1 MQKNDLLKKLISFKT
16 RCKKLKQLLSE
27 SRNAVAEI
35 VRNHEKIASLRSKLN
50 QSYAG
55 LEKYIKLFGKNPELT
70 DGVWMVAFLAYE
82 TAFSADILQ
91 RVGPSLN
98 AVSQDLDYIIGKL
111 KNMSDEDF
119 GSALGKTNKENNQKN
134 DKKSES
140 IGIINLGN
148 KCKFDNCKITGFD
161 KGIENRGY
169 HTKILNTSIA
179 KNSSGIAHWYESWW
193 FQAIIALVVLL
204 IGSYLIWKFGWTK

>member
-16 RCKKLKQLLSE
+16 RCKKLRKLLSE

-55 LEKYIKLFGKNPELT
+55 LEKYIKLFGKNPKLT
-70 DGVWMVAFLAYE
+70 DEVWMVAFLVYE

-111 KNMSDEDF
+111 RVNINF
-119 GSALGKTNKENNQKN
+119 G
-134 DKKSES
+134 
-140 IGIINLGN
+140 
-148 KCKFDNCKITGFD
+148 
-161 KGIENRGY
+161 
-169 HTKILNTSIA
+169 
-179 KNSSGIAHWYESWW
+179 
-193 FQAIIALVVLL
+193 VL
-204 IGSYLIWKFGWTK
+204 IC